1 MIPIMEQERPN
12 ILPRYRCGQCGTRFP
27 LFSAKEKEW
36 NYCCH
41 CGAEI
46 EWDKVKPIVWEEK
59 QCSVCGKI
67 MIRIDKDGHAY
78 DRLLFKKKYAKTK
91 AYVVNDLA
99 VLEYGYQFGLLSDA
113 DARPFQHRIS
123 GPLVYE
129 RDGIRVELN
138 DKGESLFSG
147 YDTNSPHMPSGYWP
161 TFEFYVD
168 VLSEGGWR
176 ELTGIGSRTQLPVGR
191 PQETLE
197 RALQHIHKE
206 CLAVLKADSSVSLKE
221 IGERVSKITPEMFA
235 QSCARE

>member
-78 DRLLFKKKYAKTK
+78 DNGN
-91 AYVVNDLA
+91 YVAWTCVGA
-99 VLEYGYQFGLLSDA
+99 VLWSTAWKQTACNVTLGTIPPAASFL
-113 DARPFQHRIS
+113 
-123 GPLVYE
+123 
-129 RDGIRVELN
+129 IR
-138 DKGESLFSG
+138 SC
-147 YDTNSPHMPSGYWP
+147 
-161 TFEFYVD
+161 
-168 VLSEGGWR
+168 GWR
-176 ELTGIGSRTQLPVGR
+176 EPTRTKLDD
-191 PQETLE
+191 E
-197 RALQHIHKE
+197 RGVINEKRRNEFL
-206 CLAVLKADSSVSLKE
+206 
-221 IGERVSKITPEMFA
+221 
-235 QSCARE
+235 